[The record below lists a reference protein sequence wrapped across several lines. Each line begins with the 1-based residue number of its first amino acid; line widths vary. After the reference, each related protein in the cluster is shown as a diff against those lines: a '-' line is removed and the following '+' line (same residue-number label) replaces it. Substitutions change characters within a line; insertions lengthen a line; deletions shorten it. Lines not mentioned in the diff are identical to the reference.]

1 MEERGTI
8 ERVGSGRE
16 RDDRER
22 VGSGRER
29 DDRESR
35 QWKREER

>member
-1 MEERGTI
+1 MEERGT
-8 ERVGSGRE
+8 V
-16 RDDRER
+16 ER

-35 QWKREER
+35 QWKREGR